1 MEQISIFEI
10 LKPRVILIKD
20 NSWIDKKLVAGA
32 EFELFMETE
41 EHYIIL
47 IDDVYYGIFK
57 CECEVVK

>member
-20 NSWIDKKLVAGA
+20 NSWINNRFIKGA

-41 EHYIIL
+41 EHYIIEL
-47 IDDVYYGIFK
+47 DGTYYGIYK
-57 CECEVVK
+57 KECEVIK

>member
-41 EHYIIL
+41 EHYIIEL
-47 IDDVYYGIFK
+47 GETYYGIYK
-57 CECEVVK
+57 KECEVIK

>member
-1 MEQISIFEI
+1 MEQISIFET
-10 LKPRVILIKD
+10 LKPRVILKNDEIWI
-20 NSWIDKKLVAGA
+20 NSRLTQGA

>member
-1 MEQISIFEI
+1 MEQISIFET

-20 NSWIDKKLVAGA
+20 NSWIDKKLVSGA
-32 EFELFMETE
+32 EFEMFMETE

>member
-20 NSWIDKKLVAGA
+20 NSWINNRFIKGA

-41 EHYIIL
+41 EHYIIEL
-47 IDDVYYGIFK
+47 GETYYGIYK
-57 CECEVVK
+57 KECEVIK

>member
-20 NSWIDKKLVAGA
+20 NSWINNRFIKGA
-32 EFELFMETE
+32 EFEMFMETE

>member
-1 MEQISIFEI
+1 MKQISIFET

-41 EHYIIL
+41 EHYIIEL
-47 IDDVYYGIFK
+47 DGTYYGIYK
-57 CECEVVK
+57 KECEVIK

>member
-1 MEQISIFEI
+1 MEQISIFET
-10 LKPRVILIKD
+10 LKPRVILLNDK
-20 NSWIDKKLVAGA
+20 SWINNRLTAGA

>member
-1 MEQISIFEI
+1 MEQISIFET
-10 LKPRVILIKD
+10 LKPRVILLSD
-20 NSWIDKKLVAGA
+20 NSWIDKKLVSGA
-32 EFELFMETE
+32 EFEMFMETK

>member
-1 MEQISIFEI
+1 MEQISIFET
-10 LKPRVILIKD
+10 LKPRVILLNDK
-20 NSWIDKKLVAGA
+20 SWINSRLTIGA

-47 IDDVYYGIFK
+47 INDVYYGIFK